1 MGGRGRSGE
10 AHAIIQDRDGGGSFP
25 MRKACQTFSVWRG
38 EGNRGGRGMSEPVGP
53 GPQDSKR
60 AKEELERPYTGY
72 SWNSCIYLYFDLGRC
87 CGPKNNVN
95 FKMLLI
101 RCLL

>member
-25 MRKACQTFSVWRG
+25 MRKPCQAFSVWRG

-53 GPQDSKR
+53 GPQDSKG
-60 AKEELERPYTGY
+60 AKEELERPEKSISHQLPIYR
-72 SWNSCIYLYFDLGRC
+72 IYLEFMYISLF
-87 CGPKNNVN
+87 
-95 FKMLLI
+95 
-101 RCLL
+101 